1 MVTEFLQ
8 HGLKSVPVALRLCGA
23 LLRNQGI
30 SGSARSLSGL
40 RGQGRSGK
48 RLVEQALSDG
58 QRRDD
63 LRNAQWRKVIAAGL
77 TVAAAV
83 AVVTPSG
90 PGVVFVDVD
99 VRGTSIVGAEYFRNS
114 V

>member
-83 AVVTPSG
+83 VTPSG

-99 VRGTSIVGAEYFRNS
+99 ARGTSIVGAEYFRNS